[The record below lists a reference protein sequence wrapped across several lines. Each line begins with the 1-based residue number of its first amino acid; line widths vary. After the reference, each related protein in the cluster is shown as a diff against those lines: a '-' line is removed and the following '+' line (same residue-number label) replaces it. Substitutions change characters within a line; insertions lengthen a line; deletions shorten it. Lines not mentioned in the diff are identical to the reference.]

1 MRVCLVYDCL
11 YPYTVGGAERWLRTL
26 AAELAAQGHDVTY
39 VTRKQWDDGEEPSI
53 DGVRVVAASPGGP
66 LYTDDGRRRIGPP
79 LRFGL
84 GVFLHLLRNRGR
96 YDTIHSVA
104 FPYFSLFA
112 ARAAAPRTELWVD
125 WFEVWSRDYW
135 NDYLGR
141 VAGFIGWAVQRLC
154 VRLTRRA
161 FVFSRLH
168 GRRLVEEG
176 LRSEPIRL
184 SGLYAGATEPAQ
196 SPDAEREP
204 LVLFAGRHIP
214 EKRAD
219 VVPGA
224 VAAARR
230 SVPDLRGLILGDG
243 PEREKVLNAIAAAG
257 ASSFVDAPGF
267 VSAEAVDAAFSRAS
281 CHVLAS
287 SREGYGLVVIEA
299 AAAGTP
305 SVVVAGADN
314 AAAEL
319 IEEGVNGFVAASVD
333 ELPSAIVRVLEA
345 GPELRR
351 RTADWF
357 AANANELSA
366 AESAKQI
373 AAEYAKAAALSP
385 PGRQ

>member
-26 AAELAAQGHDVTY
+26 AAELAGHGHDVTY
-39 VTRKQWDDGEEPSI
+39 VTRRQWDEGEEPQI
-53 DGVRVVAASPGGP
+53 DGVRVVSVAPGGP

-79 LRFGL
+79 LRFGV
-84 GVFLHLLRNRGR
+84 GVFAHLLRERR

-104 FPYFSLFA
+104 FPYFSLIA

-141 VAGFIGWAVQRLC
+141 VGGWIGWAVQRLC

-168 GRRLVEEG
+168 ARRLEEEG
-176 LRSEPIRL
+176 LRNEPVKL
-184 SGLYAGATEPAQ
+184 SGLYAGPGEPAR
-196 SPDAEREP
+196 SPEAPREP
-204 LVLFAGRHIP
+204 LVLFAGRQIP

-224 VAAARR
+224 VAQARP
-230 SVPDLRGLILGDG
+230 SVPGLRGLILGDG
-243 PEREKVLNAIAAAG
+243 PERNKVLHAVEAAG
-257 ASSFVDAPGF
+257 ASEFVDAPGF
-267 VSAEAVDAAFSRAS
+267 VSAEEVQDAFARAS
-281 CHVLAS
+281 CHVLPSA
-287 SREGYGLVVIEA
+287 REGYGMVVIEA
-299 AAAGTP
+299 AASGTP
-305 SVVVAGADN
+305 TVVVAGPDN
-314 AAAEL
+314 AASEL

-333 ELPSAIVRVLEA
+333 ELPAAIVRVHEA

-357 AANANELSA
+357 AVNAKRLSA

-373 AAEYAKAAALSP
+373 AAEYERVKPAV
-385 PGRQ
+385 R

>member
-26 AAELAAQGHDVTY
+26 GAELAGQGHEVTY
-39 VTRKQWDDGEEPSI
+39 ITRRQWEEGDEPRI
-53 DGVRVVAASPGGP
+53 DGVQVVAVSPGGP
-66 LYTDDGRRRIGPP
+66 LYTDDGRRRVGPP

-84 GVFLHLLRNRGR
+84 GVFLHLLRNRR

-104 FPYFSLFA
+104 FPYFSLIA

-125 WFEVWSRDYW
+125 WFEVWSREYW
-135 NDYLGR
+135 DEYLGR
-141 VAGFIGWAVQRLC
+141 IGGWIGWAVQRVC

-161 FVFSRLH
+161 FAFSRLH
-168 GRRLVEEG
+168 ARRLEEEG
-176 LRSEPIRL
+176 LRTQPIKL
-184 SGLYAGATEPAQ
+184 SGLYAGPTEPAS
-196 SPDAEREP
+196 SPEDDRAP

-224 VAAARR
+224 VAAARA
-230 SVPDLRGLILGDG
+230 SVDGLRGLVLGDG
-243 PEREKVLNAIAAAG
+243 PERGRVLGAIEAARA
-257 ASSFVDAPGF
+257 AEFVDAPGF
-267 VSAEAVDAAFSRAS
+267 VSPDEVHDAFARAS
-281 CHVLAS
+281 CHVLPSA
-287 SREGYGLVVIEA
+287 REGYGLVVIEA

-305 SVVVAGADN
+305 TVVVAGPDN

-333 ELPSAIVRVLEA
+333 ELPAAIVRVQEA
-345 GPELRR
+345 GPQLRR

-357 AANANELSA
+357 AANAKSLSA

-373 AAEYAKAAALSP
+373 AAEYARAAKP
-385 PGRQ
+385 

>member
-26 AAELAAQGHDVTY
+26 GSELAGAGHEVTY
-39 VTRKQWDDGEEPSI
+39 LTRQQWEDGDEPQI
-53 DGVRVVAASPGGP
+53 DGVRVLAVSPGGP

-84 GVFLHLLRNRGR
+84 GVFAHLLRNRR
-96 YDTIHSVA
+96 HYDTIHSVA
-104 FPYFSLFA
+104 FPYFSLIA

-135 NDYLGR
+135 NEYLGR
-141 VAGFIGWAVQRLC
+141 VGGWIGWAVQRLC

-168 GRRLVEEG
+168 GDRLEEEG
-176 LRSEPIRL
+176 LRTEPIRL
-184 SGLYAGATEPAQ
+184 SGLYAGPVEPARA
-196 SPDAEREP
+196 PAEEREP

-219 VVPGA
+219 VVPTA

-230 SVPDLRGLILGDG
+230 SVPGLRGLILGDG
-243 PEREKVLNAIAAAG
+243 PERGKVLQAIADAG
-257 ASSFVDAPGF
+257 AAEFVDAPGF
-267 VSAEAVDAAFSRAS
+267 VSADEVRDAFARAS
-281 CHVLAS
+281 CHVLPSA
-287 SREGYGLVVIEA
+287 REGYGLVVIEA

-305 SVVVAGADN
+305 TVVVAGPDN

-319 IEEGVNGFVAASVD
+319 IEEGVNGYVAASAD
-333 ELPSAIVRVLEA
+333 DLPAAIARVHEA

-357 AANANELSA
+357 TANAKSLSA

-373 AAEYAKAAALSP
+373 AAEYARAKPAA
-385 PGRQ
+385 R